1 MTKRVSQRMRAT
13 LRAAWR
19 WRAGYLYLLP
29 TLLVVA
35 VLIYLPMIEAIALS
49 FQRALKFIDPAQYR
63 FTGLSNYVAVATSP
77 EFLKSLTLSLAFT
90 GTTVVA
96 DTLLGLF
103 AALLLWERF
112 PLNNV
117 VRSLVLI
124 AYVLPANVTG
134 VFWRFL
140 LDNDIGLVNFLLVG
154 LGLAEA
160 PVSFFSREYAFLTI
174 VLVQVW
180 KDFAFSTIILLGA
193 LQQVPPDLYAMAA
206 VDGAGRWGRFCYVTL
221 PQIRHAI
228 VLSLILR
235 TTYNLAEFTLPWQ
248 LTAGGPGSAT
258 MLMPIYLWWKAFVD
272 GDLGAG
278 SAIGVYL
285 LLLSAL
291 TAVLYLRLISRR
303 QGGRA

>member
-1 MTKRVSQRMRAT
+1 MTERTSKRTRAT
-13 LRAAWR
+13 LSEMWR
-19 WRAGYLYLLP
+19 WRAGYLYLVP

-35 VLIYLPMIEAIALS
+35 ALIYLPMAEAIALS

-63 FTGLSNYVAVATSP
+63 FTGLDNYLAVATSA
-77 EFLKSLTLSLAFT
+77 EFRKSLTLSLAFV
-90 GTTVVA
+90 GSTVVA
-96 DTLLGLF
+96 DTLLGLV
-103 AALLLWERF
+103 AALLLWEKF
-112 PLNNV
+112 PLNNL

-140 LDNDIGLVNFLLVG
+140 LDNDIGLVNHLLLG
-154 LGLAEA
+154 LGLVET
-160 PVSFFSREYAFLTI
+160 PVSFFSRDYAFLSI

-193 LQQVPPDLYAMAA
+193 LQQIPPDLHAMAA
-206 VDGAGRWGRFCYVTL
+206 VDGAGRWGRLRFVTL

-235 TTYNLAEFTLPWQ
+235 TAYNLAEFTLPWQ

-278 SAIGVYL
+278 SVIGVYL
-285 LLLSAL
+285 MILSAT
-291 TAVLYLRLISRR
+291 TAVLYLRVLSRR
-303 QGGRA
+303 YGER